1 MTVGERIKARR
12 KELGMS
18 QEELCSRVGY
28 KEKATISKI
37 EKDGRTLRQS
47 KILLFADA
55 LQVSPLYLLTGEDAP
70 DPYKKPDAKE
80 IEYAELVSQLTDEE
94 KQDVLDYIRYLMSKK
109 K

>member
-18 QEELCSRVGY
+18 QEELAERVGY

-37 EKDGRTLRQS
+37 EKDGRTVRQS

-55 LQVSPLYLLTGEDAP
+55 LQVSPIYLLTGENEP
-70 DPYKKPDAKE
+70 DPYEEPDVRE
-80 IEYAELVSQLTDEE
+80 VEYADLIAQLTDDE